1 MFQRLLRPLRRLVP
15 LVCLLA
21 GMAGRVHAQAP
32 ESRACWLTH
41 YSYVGKTEA
50 QLRAIA
56 QNIKAGNMN
65 TVYVGMYSGQQTLWP
80 SKAYLAAGGTWA
92 SSTVDWARDLCR
104 IFHEEGLLVGAWFEY
119 GMAAG
124 FATHP
129 IAVAHPDWLA
139 RDATGDAVTGENGG
153 FVFLSP
159 ASQPAMDMLDAMVK
173 ELAENYDFDDIQLDR
188 IRWGRKTTGREYGYE
203 APCVAA
209 YQAQYGTNPPT
220 NVNNTQWV
228 TFRENLVNAAMQ
240 RFYNTVKAANP
251 AIVVSSAPTG
261 SYGITQHMQRWAS
274 WLSGGY
280 IDLVMPQMYMTTQ
293 SAFQTEFN
301 TCRTAAGAYTAK
313 LGVGYRAQDDL
324 DWTLVR
330 SQMQY
335 ARGLGVLHG
344 CLWVYHQYTAQ
355 IAIQDEIDNLP
366 LAGNPWNAAAY
377 NPFDND
383 RAVQRV
389 VDNSDGATVYSELG
403 VWSASAQSDY
413 FRYNSRV
420 AQGGATAIASFA
432 ASVPRSGS
440 YDVYAWW
447 TAASNRAA
455 AAPYRIVH
463 DGGSTVVVADQRA
476 AGGRW
481 NRLGRFV
488 FRAGGNAVR
497 VELSADGVGGAEYI
511 SADAIKLVY
520 ATAGENECTG
530 AVNSTGRGA
539 LIGFSGSSSVAA
551 NDLTL
556 LATGLPPNGVG
567 LFFYGTTAAQVA
579 FGDGFR
585 CVGGSI
591 SRLGPPQ
598 NANAQGAVARVV
610 NYTVPPANSGAGLIA
625 AGTTRRFQ
633 YWYRNVGGPGGTG
646 FNLSDALVLDF
657 KP

>member
-1 MFQRLLRPLRRLVP
+1 MLSRFLRTAV
-15 LVCLLA
+15 VLA
-21 GMAGRVHAQAP
+21 TTVWMLSGLSGRASAQAA
-32 ESRACWLTH
+32 EVRACWLTH
-41 YSYVGKTEA
+41 YAYVGKTEA

-139 RDATGDAVTGENGG
+139 RDSSGDPVTGENGG

-159 ASQPAMDMLDAMVK
+159 ASQPAMDMLNAMVK

-203 APCVAA
+203 APCAAA
-209 YQAQYGTNPPT
+209 YQAQYGANPPS

-240 RFYNTVKAANP
+240 RFYTTVKTANP

-280 IDLVMPQMYMTTQ
+280 IDLVMPQMYLTTLA
-293 SAFQTEFN
+293 SFQTEFN
-301 TCRTAAGAYTAK
+301 TCRTAAGANVAR

-324 DWTLVR
+324 DWSLVR
-330 SQMQY
+330 SQLNY
-335 ARGLGVLHG
+335 ARGQGVAHG
-344 CLWVYHQYTAQ
+344 ALWVYHQYTAQ

-366 LAGNPWNAAAY
+366 LAGNPWSAAAY

-389 VDNSDGATVYSELG
+389 ADNSDGATTYSELG
-403 VWSASAQSDY
+403 TWTLSSQADY
-413 FRYNSRV
+413 FRYSSRV
-420 AQGGATAIASFA
+420 ADGSGTAIASFA
-432 ASVPRSGS
+432 VPVPRSGS

-447 TAASNRAA
+447 TAGANRMA

-463 DGGSTVVVADQRA
+463 DGGATTVAADQRA
-476 AGGRW
+476 NGGRW

-488 FRAGGNAVR
+488 FREGANAVR
-497 VELSADGVGGAEYI
+497 VELSNTGALPGEFV

-520 ATAGENECTG
+520 ATAGENECVG

-539 LIGFSGSSSVAA
+539 LIGFSGSSSLAA

-567 LFFYGTTAAQVA
+567 LFFYGTTATQVA

-598 NANAQGAVARVV
+598 NANAQGAVARLV
-610 NYTVPPANSGAGLIA
+610 NYSAPPANAGAGLIT